1 MWVKVRKSGVSL
13 DERWAT
19 RKIFMQYRQ
28 RGKQKRPNPIGT
40 AQGRHTLISLL
51 GCAILGMVLS
61 RILPPVI
68 GKLRPSMTPG
78 AAEDTGVLIALVIS
92 GIVLVISLLRPRKQS
107 ISPLRKQLMKEQEK
121 SDGR

>member
-1 MWVKVRKSGVSL
+1 
-13 DERWAT
+13 
-19 RKIFMQYRQ
+19 MQYRQ

-61 RILPPVI
+61 RVLPPLI
-68 GKLRPSMTPG
+68 GKLRPGMTP
-78 AAEDTGVLIALVIS
+78 AEAEDTGVLIALVIS

-107 ISPLRKQLMKEQEK
+107 VSPLRKQLMKEQEK

>member
-1 MWVKVRKSGVSL
+1 
-13 DERWAT
+13 
-19 RKIFMQYRQ
+19 MQYRQ

-61 RILPPVI
+61 RILPYLVA
-68 GKLRPSMTPG
+68 KLRPNMN
-78 AAEDTGVLIALVIS
+78 AAEAEEIGVLIALGIS
-92 GIVLVISLLRPRKQS
+92 GIVLVISLLRPRKEKV
-107 ISPLRKQLMKEQEK
+107 SPLREQLLKEQEK